1 MPHGLYTQLHTLP
14 RQQGLLATHLCIRTG
29 THSSLIS
36 LKGTAVCTAP
46 RPQACTHAPQ
56 HHAGELLETLPPGVD
71 ELVAISNVVRFIR
84 APEYSHFTR
93 IIFDTAP
100 TGHTLRLLGAPD
112 FLDASLGAWQ

>member
-1 MPHGLYTQLHTLP
+1 M
-14 RQQGLLATHLCIRTG
+14 
-29 THSSLIS
+29 
-36 LKGTAVCTAP
+36 
-46 RPQACTHAPQ
+46 
-56 HHAGELLETLPPGVD
+56 ETLPPGVD

-112 FLDASLGAWQ
+112 FLDASLGAGARGRPQHSMQQCLLCQPQGQPVEVKMDSPC